1 MGVITNM
8 RNQMQVVMWIILVL
22 FIVSM
27 AIGGLVGGAS
37 VGDIFGQNSSTNV
50 GSLNGKPILYE
61 DFNRLVFDEIGRLE
75 SQSGESMSD
84 EDREYVRAVVWE
96 RLIQDLLIQEQIQDN
111 EIVIGNNEVL
121 YQLKN
126 NPPPFLQGS
135 SLFQTAGR
143 FDLEKYMEAILNPGN
158 LDWRPIEEFMQN
170 IYLPNY
176 KLQQLIIHSASTT
189 DEDIRDNYRQ
199 RFVNYSIEAI
209 HITDKALDEETPQP
223 SEEEL
228 MAAYNENIDDYK
240 QPEMRYMKYVK
251 WPIVSDYNDSL
262 RVQLEAGNLIQRIHQ
277 GESFSDIA
285 NNYSE
290 DPGNSANPDSL
301 NGGSLGWFNKGEMVK
316 EFDEASFS
324 GKTGEV
330 VGPILTQFG
339 YHIIKIN
346 NKRTVEDGDE
356 QVNASHILL
365 TVTPGKDTEN
375 KLRNLSSIF
384 SLEAQEYGFF
394 DLADSLKME
403 INDASGVQRA
413 SIFIEEIGVARNAVQ
428 FAFSSEEGNVSE
440 YVENDN
446 YFLVFY
452 LDSISPAEAMSFE
465 TVKESLIEESIVDIK
480 KKQIE
485 EIANNL
491 LIDKENVNLSDL
503 AKTYPNF
510 EYVEEATSSLIGS
523 FTSIGRSNYVAGALL
538 NAKQGD
544 FFGPLPTI
552 RGQVFVKVLNID
564 ELDEKDFNEKKEALK
579 FSLIIQRQ
587 NLIWSN
593 WLQALRDNS
602 DIEDN
607 RFDFY

>member
-8 RNQMQVVMWIILVL
+8 RSQMQVVMWTILVL

-37 VGDIFGQNSSTNV
+37 IGDIFGQNSSDNV
-50 GSLNGKPILYE
+50 GSLNGKPILHE
-61 DFNRLVFDEIGRLE
+61 DFNRLVFDEIGRIE
-75 SQSGESMSD
+75 SQSGETMSD

-96 RLIQDLLIQEQIQDN
+96 RLIQDLLIQEQIQEN
-111 EIVIGNNEVL
+111 EIVIGDDEVL

-126 NPPPFLQGS
+126 NPPPFLQAS
-135 SLFQTAGR
+135 SAFQKDGR
-143 FDLEKYMEAILNPGN
+143 FDLEKYMEAILNTEGDEW
-158 LDWRPIEEFMQN
+158 LPIEEFMRN

-176 KLQQLIIHSASTT
+176 KLQQLIIHGASTT
-189 DEDIRDNYRQ
+189 EEDIRNSYIQ
-199 RFVNYSIEAI
+199 RFVNYNIEVL
-209 HITDKALDEETPQP
+209 HITDKVLEEETPQP

-228 MAAYNENIDDYK
+228 MAAYSENVDDYK

-251 WPIVSDYNDSL
+251 WPIISDYNDSL

-277 GESFSDIA
+277 GQSFSDIA
-285 NNYSE
+285 NAYSE
-290 DPGNSANPDSL
+290 DPGNSVNPDSL
-301 NGGSLGWFNKGEMVK
+301 NGGKLGWFNKGQMVK
-316 EFDEASFS
+316 EFEEAAFS
-324 GKTGEV
+324 GQIDEV
-330 VGPILTQFG
+330 IGPILTQFG

-346 NKRTVEDGDE
+346 NKRIVEDGEE

-384 SLEAQEYGFF
+384 SLEAKEYGFF
-394 DLADSLKME
+394 DLADSLNME
-403 INDASGVQRA
+403 INDANGVQRA
-413 SIFIEEIGVARNAVQ
+413 SIFIEDIGVARNAVQ
-428 FAFSSEEGNVSE
+428 FAFSSEEGEVSD

-452 LDSISPAEAMSFE
+452 LDLISPSETMSFE

-503 AKTYPNF
+503 AETYPNF
-510 EYVEEATSSLIGS
+510 EYVEEATSTLIGS
-523 FTSIGRSNYVAGALL
+523 FTSIGKSNYVAGALL
-538 NAKQGD
+538 NAKEGD
-544 FFGPLPTI
+544 FLGPLPTI
-552 RGQVFVKVLNID
+552 RGQAFIKVLSID
-564 ELDEKDFNEKKEALK
+564 EISEEDFNEKKESLK

-593 WLQALRDNS
+593 WLQALRDDS

>member
-8 RNQMQVVMWIILVL
+8 RSQMQVVMWTILVL

-37 VGDIFGQNSSTNV
+37 IGDIFGQNSSDNI
-50 GSLNGKPILYE
+50 GSLNGKPILHE
-61 DFNRLVFDEIGRLE
+61 DFNRLVFDEIGRIE
-75 SQSGESMSD
+75 SQSGETMSD

-96 RLIQDLLIQEQIQDN
+96 RLIQDLLIQEQIEEN
-111 EIVIGNNEVL
+111 EIVIGDDEVL

-126 NPPPFLQGS
+126 NPPPFLQAS
-135 SLFQTAGR
+135 SAFQKDGR
-143 FDLEKYMEAILNPGN
+143 FDLEKYMEAILNTEGDEW
-158 LDWRPIEEFMQN
+158 LPIEEFMRN

-189 DEDIRDNYRQ
+189 EEDIRNSYIQ
-199 RFVNYSIEAI
+199 RFVNYNIEVL
-209 HITDKALDEETPQP
+209 HITDKVLEEETPQP

-228 MAAYNENIDDYK
+228 MAAYSENVDDYK

-277 GESFSDIA
+277 GQSFSDIA
-285 NNYSE
+285 NAYSE
-290 DPGNSANPDSL
+290 DPGNSVNPDSL
-301 NGGSLGWFNKGEMVK
+301 NGGRLGWFNKGQMVK
-316 EFDEASFS
+316 EFEEAAFS
-324 GKTGEV
+324 GQIDEV
-330 VGPILTQFG
+330 IGPILTQFG

-346 NKRTVEDGDE
+346 NKRTVEDGEE

-384 SLEAQEYGFF
+384 SLEAKEYGFF
-394 DLADSLKME
+394 DLADSLNME
-403 INDASGVQRA
+403 INDANGVQRA
-413 SIFIEEIGVARNAVQ
+413 SIFIEDIGVARNAVQ
-428 FAFSSEEGNVSE
+428 FAFSSEEGEVSE

-452 LDSISPAEAMSFE
+452 LDSISPSETMSFE

-503 AKTYPNF
+503 AETYPNF
-510 EYVEEATSSLIGS
+510 EYVEEATSTLIGS
-523 FTSIGRSNYVAGALL
+523 FTSIGKSNYVSGALL
-538 NAKQGD
+538 NAKEGD
-544 FFGPLPTI
+544 FLGPLPTI
-552 RGQVFVKVLNID
+552 RGQAFIKVLSID
-564 ELDEKDFNEKKEALK
+564 EISEEDFNEKKESLK

-593 WLQALRDNS
+593 WLQALRDDS

>member
-1 MGVITNM
+1 MGIITNM
-8 RNQMQVVMWIILVL
+8 RSQMQVVMWIILVL

-135 SLFQTAGR
+135 SLFQTDGR
-143 FDLEKYMEAILNPGN
+143 FDLEKYMEAVLNPGN

-209 HITDKALDEETPQP
+209 HITDKAIDEETPQP

-228 MAAYNENIDDYK
+228 MGAYNENIDDYK

-316 EFDEASFS
+316 EFDEASFN
-324 GKTGEV
+324 GKTGKV

-346 NKRTVEDGDE
+346 NKRTLEDGNE

-452 LDSISPAEAMSFE
+452 LDLISPSETMSFE

-503 AKTYPNF
+503 AETYPNF
-510 EYVEEATSSLIGS
+510 EYVEEATSALIGS
-523 FTSIGRSNYVAGALL
+523 FTSIGKSNYVAGALL
-538 NAKQGD
+538 NAKEGD
-544 FFGPLPTI
+544 FLGPLPTI
-552 RGQVFVKVLNID
+552 RGQAFIKVLSID
-564 ELDEKDFNEKKEALK
+564 EISEEDFNEKKESLK

-593 WLQALRDNS
+593 WLQALRDDS

>member
-1 MGVITNM
+1 MGIITGM

-27 AIGGLVGGAS
+27 AIGGLVGGANI
-37 VGDIFGQNSSTNV
+37 GDIFGQNSSNNV
-50 GSLNGKPILYE
+50 GSLNGKPILHE

-75 SQSGESMSD
+75 SQSGQTMSD

-96 RLIQDLLIQEQIQDN
+96 RLIQDLLIQEQIEEN
-111 EIVIGNNEVL
+111 EIVIGDEEVL
-121 YQLKN
+121 FQLTN
-126 NPPPFLQGS
+126 NPPPFLQTA
-135 SLFQTAGR
+135 FQKDGR
-143 FDLEKYMEAILNPGN
+143 FDLETYMEAILNPQGDEW
-158 LDWRPIEEFMQN
+158 LPVEEYMRN
-170 IYLPNY
+170 IYLPHY
-176 KLQQLIIHSASTT
+176 KLQQLIIHSASTAE
-189 DEDIRDNYRQ
+189 EDIRNSYIQ
-199 RFVNYSIEAI
+199 RFVNYNIEVL
-209 HITDKALDEETPQP
+209 HITDKVLEEETPQP
-223 SEEEL
+223 SEKEL
-228 MAAYNENIDDYK
+228 MAAYNENIDDYE

-251 WPIVSDYNDSL
+251 WPIVSNYNDSL
-262 RVQLEAGNLIQRIHQ
+262 RVQLEAGDLIRRIHQ
-277 GESFSDIA
+277 GESFADIA
-285 NNYSE
+285 NAYSE
-290 DPGNSANPDSL
+290 DPGNIVNPDSL
-301 NGGSLGWFNKGEMVK
+301 NGGRLGWFNKGQMVK
-316 EFDEASFS
+316 EFEEAAFN
-324 GKTGEV
+324 GKIDEV

-346 NKRTVEDGDE
+346 NKRPYEDGEE

-375 KLRNLSSIF
+375 ELRNLSSIF
-384 SLEAQEYGFF
+384 SLEAKEYGFF
-394 DLADSLKME
+394 DLADSLNME
-403 INDASGVQRA
+403 INDANGVQRA
-413 SIFIEEIGVARNAVQ
+413 SIFIEDIGVARNAVQ
-428 FAFSSEEGNVSE
+428 FAFSSEEGEVSE

-452 LDSISPAEAMSFE
+452 LDSISPSEAMSFE

-503 AKTYPNF
+503 AETYPNF
-510 EYVEEATSSLIGS
+510 EYVEEATGTLIGS
-523 FTSIGRSNYVAGALL
+523 FTSIGKSNYVAGALL
-538 NAKQGD
+538 NAKEGD
-544 FFGPLPTI
+544 FLGPLETI
-552 RGQVFVKVLNID
+552 RGQTFIKVLSID
-564 ELDEKDFNEKKEALK
+564 AINEEDFDEKKESLK

-593 WLQALRDNS
+593 WLQALRDDS

>member
-8 RNQMQVVMWIILVL
+8 RSQMQVVMWTILVL

-37 VGDIFGQNSSTNV
+37 IGDIFGQNSSDNI
-50 GSLNGKPILYE
+50 GSLNGKPILHE
-61 DFNRLVFDEIGRLE
+61 DFNRLVFDEIGRIE
-75 SQSGESMSD
+75 SQSGETMSD

-96 RLIQDLLIQEQIQDN
+96 RLIQDLLIQEQIEEN
-111 EIVIGNNEVL
+111 EIVIGDDEVL

-126 NPPPFLQGS
+126 NPPPFLQAS
-135 SLFQTAGR
+135 SAFQKDGR
-143 FDLEKYMEAILNPGN
+143 FDLERYMEAILNTEGDEW
-158 LDWRPIEEFMQN
+158 LPIEEFMRN

-189 DEDIRDNYRQ
+189 EEDIRNSYIQ
-199 RFVNYSIEAI
+199 RFVNYNIEVL
-209 HITDKALDEETPQP
+209 HITDKVLEEETPQP
-223 SEEEL
+223 SEKEL
-228 MAAYNENIDDYK
+228 MAAYSENVDDYK

-277 GESFSDIA
+277 GQSFSDIA
-285 NNYSE
+285 NAYSE
-290 DPGNSANPDSL
+290 DPGNSVNPDSL
-301 NGGSLGWFNKGEMVK
+301 NGGRLGWFNKGQMVK
-316 EFDEASFS
+316 EFEEAAFS
-324 GKTGEV
+324 GKIDEV
-330 VGPILTQFG
+330 IGPILTQFG

-346 NKRTVEDGDE
+346 NKRTVEDGEE

-384 SLEAQEYGFF
+384 SLEAKEYGFF
-394 DLADSLKME
+394 DLADSLNME
-403 INDASGVQRA
+403 INDANGVQRA
-413 SIFIEEIGVARNAVQ
+413 SIFIEDIGVARNAVQ
-428 FAFSSEEGNVSE
+428 FAFSSEEGEVSE

-452 LDSISPAEAMSFE
+452 LDSISPSETMSFE

-503 AKTYPNF
+503 AETYPNF
-510 EYVEEATSSLIGS
+510 EYVEEATSTLIGS
-523 FTSIGRSNYVAGALL
+523 FTSIGKSNYVSGALL
-538 NAKQGD
+538 NAKEGD
-544 FFGPLPTI
+544 FLGPLPTI
-552 RGQVFVKVLNID
+552 RGQAFIKVLSID
-564 ELDEKDFNEKKEALK
+564 EISEEDFNEKKESLK

-593 WLQALRDNS
+593 WLQALRDDS

>member
-8 RNQMQVVMWIILVL
+8 RSQMQVVMWTILVL

-37 VGDIFGQNSSTNV
+37 IGDIFGQNSSDNV
-50 GSLNGKPILYE
+50 GSLNGKPILHE
-61 DFNRLVFDEIGRLE
+61 DFNRLVFDEIGRIE
-75 SQSGESMSD
+75 SQSGETMSD

-96 RLIQDLLIQEQIQDN
+96 RLIQDLLIQEQIQEN
-111 EIVIGNNEVL
+111 EIVIGDDEVL

-126 NPPPFLQGS
+126 NPPPFLQAS
-135 SLFQTAGR
+135 SAFQKDGR
-143 FDLEKYMEAILNPGN
+143 FDLEKYMEAILNTEGDEW
-158 LDWRPIEEFMQN
+158 LPIEEFMRN

-176 KLQQLIIHSASTT
+176 KLQQLIIHGASTT
-189 DEDIRDNYRQ
+189 EEDIRNSYIQ
-199 RFVNYSIEAI
+199 RFVNYNIEVL
-209 HITDKALDEETPQP
+209 HITDKVLEEETPQP

-228 MAAYNENIDDYK
+228 MAAYSENVDDYK

-251 WPIVSDYNDSL
+251 WPIISDYNDSL

-277 GESFSDIA
+277 GQSFSDIA
-285 NNYSE
+285 NAYSE
-290 DPGNSANPDSL
+290 DPGNSVNPDSL
-301 NGGSLGWFNKGEMVK
+301 NGGKLGWFNKGQMVK
-316 EFDEASFS
+316 EFEEAAFS
-324 GKTGEV
+324 GQIDEV
-330 VGPILTQFG
+330 IGPILTQFG

-346 NKRTVEDGDE
+346 NKRIVEDGEE

-384 SLEAQEYGFF
+384 SLEAKEYGFF
-394 DLADSLKME
+394 DLADSLNME
-403 INDASGVQRA
+403 INDANGVQRA
-413 SIFIEEIGVARNAVQ
+413 SIFIEDVGVARNAVQ
-428 FAFSSEEGNVSE
+428 FAFSSEEGEVSD

-452 LDSISPAEAMSFE
+452 LDLISPSETMSFE

-503 AKTYPNF
+503 AETYPNF
-510 EYVEEATSSLIGS
+510 EYVEEATSTLIGS
-523 FTSIGRSNYVAGALL
+523 FTSIGKSNYVAGALL
-538 NAKQGD
+538 NAKEGD
-544 FFGPLPTI
+544 FLGPLPTI
-552 RGQVFVKVLNID
+552 RGQAFIKVLSID
-564 ELDEKDFNEKKEALK
+564 EISEEDFNEKKESLK

-593 WLQALRDNS
+593 WLQALRDDS

>member
-1 MGVITNM
+1 
-8 RNQMQVVMWIILVL
+8 
-22 FIVSM
+22 
-27 AIGGLVGGAS
+27 
-37 VGDIFGQNSSTNV
+37 
-50 GSLNGKPILYE
+50 
-61 DFNRLVFDEIGRLE
+61 
-75 SQSGESMSD
+75 MSD

-135 SLFQTAGR
+135 SLFQTDGR

-176 KLQQLIIHSASTT
+176 KLQQLIIHSASTA

-228 MAAYNENIDDYK
+228 MAAYNGNIDDYK

-277 GESFSDIA
+277 GASFSDIA

-290 DPGNSANPDSL
+290 DPGNSVNPDSL
-301 NGGSLGWFNKGEMVK
+301 NGGSLGWFNKGQMVK
-316 EFDEASFS
+316 EFDEAVFS

-365 TVTPGKDTEN
+365 TVTPGRDTEN

-452 LDSISPAEAMSFE
+452 LDSISPAETMSFE

-552 RGQVFVKVLNID
+552 RGQAFVKVLSID
-564 ELDEKDFNEKKEALK
+564 EVDEKDFNEKKEALK

>member
-8 RNQMQVVMWIILVL
+8 RSQMQVVMWTILVL

-37 VGDIFGQNSSTNV
+37 IGDIFGQNSSDNI
-50 GSLNGKPILYE
+50 GSLNGKPILHE
-61 DFNRLVFDEIGRLE
+61 DFNRLVFDEIGRIE
-75 SQSGESMSD
+75 SQSGETMSD

-96 RLIQDLLIQEQIQDN
+96 RLIQDLLIQEQIEEN
-111 EIVIGNNEVL
+111 EIVIGDDEVL

-126 NPPPFLQGS
+126 NPPPFLQAS
-135 SLFQTAGR
+135 SAFQKDGR
-143 FDLEKYMEAILNPGN
+143 FDLERYMEAILNTEGDEW
-158 LDWRPIEEFMQN
+158 LPIEEFMRN

-189 DEDIRDNYRQ
+189 EEDIRNSYIQ
-199 RFVNYSIEAI
+199 RFVNYNIEVL
-209 HITDKALDEETPQP
+209 HITDKVLEEETPQP

-228 MAAYNENIDDYK
+228 MAAYSENVDDYK

-277 GESFSDIA
+277 GQSFSDIA
-285 NNYSE
+285 NAYSE
-290 DPGNSANPDSL
+290 DPGNSVNPDSL
-301 NGGSLGWFNKGEMVK
+301 NGGRLGWFNKGQMVK
-316 EFDEASFS
+316 EFEEAAFS
-324 GKTGEV
+324 GQIDEV
-330 VGPILTQFG
+330 IGPILTQFG

-346 NKRTVEDGDE
+346 NKRTVEDGEE

-384 SLEAQEYGFF
+384 SLEAKEYGFF
-394 DLADSLKME
+394 DLADSLNME
-403 INDASGVQRA
+403 INDANGVQRA
-413 SIFIEEIGVARNAVQ
+413 SIFIEDIGVARNAVQ
-428 FAFSSEEGNVSE
+428 FAFSSEEGEVSE

-452 LDSISPAEAMSFE
+452 LDSISPSETMSFE

-503 AKTYPNF
+503 AETYPNF
-510 EYVEEATSSLIGS
+510 EYVEEATSTLIGS
-523 FTSIGRSNYVAGALL
+523 FTSIGKSNYVSGALL
-538 NAKQGD
+538 NAKEGD
-544 FFGPLPTI
+544 FLGPLPTI
-552 RGQVFVKVLNID
+552 RGQAFIKVLSID
-564 ELDEKDFNEKKEALK
+564 EISEEDFNEKKESLK

-593 WLQALRDNS
+593 WLQALRDDS

>member
-1 MGVITNM
+1 MGLITNM
-8 RNQMQVVMWIILVL
+8 RSQMQVVMWTILVL

-37 VGDIFGQNSSTNV
+37 IGDIFGQNSSDNI
-50 GSLNGKPILYE
+50 GSLNGKPILHE
-61 DFNRLVFDEIGRLE
+61 DFNRLVFDEIGRIE
-75 SQSGESMSD
+75 SQSGETMSD

-96 RLIQDLLIQEQIQDN
+96 RLIQDLLIQEQIEEN
-111 EIVIGNNEVL
+111 EIVIGDDEVL

-126 NPPPFLQGS
+126 NPPPFLQAS
-135 SLFQTAGR
+135 SAFQKDGR
-143 FDLEKYMEAILNPGN
+143 FDLEKYMEAILNTEGDEW
-158 LDWRPIEEFMQN
+158 LPIEEFMRN

-189 DEDIRDNYRQ
+189 EEDVRDSYIQRFDNY
-199 RFVNYSIEAI
+199 NIEVL
-209 HITDKALDEETPQP
+209 HITDKVLEEETPQP
-223 SEEEL
+223 SEKEL

-240 QPEMRYMKYVK
+240 QPEMRHMKYVK

-277 GESFSDIA
+277 GQSFSDIA
-285 NNYSE
+285 NAYSE
-290 DPGNSANPDSL
+290 DPGNSVNPDSL
-301 NGGSLGWFNKGEMVK
+301 NGGRLGWFNKGQMVK
-316 EFDEASFS
+316 EFEEAAFN
-324 GKTGEV
+324 GQIDEV

-384 SLEAQEYGFF
+384 SLEAKEYGFF
-394 DLADSLKME
+394 DLADSLNME
-403 INDASGVQRA
+403 INDANGVQRA
-413 SIFIEEIGVARNAVQ
+413 SIFIEDIGVARNAVQ
-428 FAFSSEEGNVSE
+428 FAFSSEEGEVSE

-452 LDSISPAEAMSFE
+452 LDSISPSETMSFE
-465 TVKESLIEESIVDIK
+465 TVKESLMEESILDIK

-503 AKTYPNF
+503 AETYPNF
-510 EYVEEATSSLIGS
+510 EYVEEATSALIGS
-523 FTSIGRSNYVAGALL
+523 FTSIGKSNYVAGALL
-538 NAKQGD
+538 NAKEGD
-544 FFGPLPTI
+544 FLGPLPTI
-552 RGQVFVKVLNID
+552 RGQAFIKVLSID
-564 ELDEKDFNEKKEALK
+564 EVNEEDFNEKKESLK

-593 WLQALRDNS
+593 WLQALRDDS

>member
-1 MGVITNM
+1 
-8 RNQMQVVMWIILVL
+8 
-22 FIVSM
+22 M

-37 VGDIFGQNSSTNV
+37 IGDIFGQNSSDNI
-50 GSLNGKPILYE
+50 GSLNGKPILHE
-61 DFNRLVFDEIGRLE
+61 DFNRLVFDEIGRIE
-75 SQSGESMSD
+75 SQSGETMSD

-96 RLIQDLLIQEQIQDN
+96 RLIQDLLIQEQIEEN
-111 EIVIGNNEVL
+111 EIVIGDDEVL

-126 NPPPFLQGS
+126 NPPPFLQAS
-135 SLFQTAGR
+135 SAFQKDGR
-143 FDLEKYMEAILNPGN
+143 FDLEKYMEAILNTEGDEW
-158 LDWRPIEEFMQN
+158 LPIEEFMRN

-189 DEDIRDNYRQ
+189 EEDVRDSYIQ
-199 RFVNYSIEAI
+199 RFVNYNIEVL
-209 HITDKALDEETPQP
+209 HITDKVLEEETPQP
-223 SEEEL
+223 SEKEL

-240 QPEMRYMKYVK
+240 QPEMRHMKYVK

-277 GESFSDIA
+277 GQSFSDIA
-285 NNYSE
+285 NAYSE
-290 DPGNSANPDSL
+290 DPGNSVNPDSL
-301 NGGSLGWFNKGEMVK
+301 NGGRLGWFNKGQMVK
-316 EFDEASFS
+316 EFEEAAFN
-324 GKTGEV
+324 GQIDEV

-384 SLEAQEYGFF
+384 SLEAKEYGFF
-394 DLADSLKME
+394 DLADSLNME
-403 INDASGVQRA
+403 INDANGVQRA
-413 SIFIEEIGVARNAVQ
+413 SIFIEDIGVARNAVQ
-428 FAFSSEEGNVSE
+428 FAFSSEEGEVSE

-452 LDSISPAEAMSFE
+452 LDSISPSETMSFE
-465 TVKESLIEESIVDIK
+465 TVKESLMEESILDIK

-503 AKTYPNF
+503 AETYPNF
-510 EYVEEATSSLIGS
+510 EYVEEATSALIGS
-523 FTSIGRSNYVAGALL
+523 FTSIGKSNYVAGALL
-538 NAKQGD
+538 NAKEGD
-544 FFGPLPTI
+544 FLGPLPTI
-552 RGQVFVKVLNID
+552 RGQAFIKVLSID
-564 ELDEKDFNEKKEALK
+564 EVNEEDFNEKKESLK

-593 WLQALRDNS
+593 WLQALRDDS